1 MNTRR
6 MGDSMKK
13 LLPVVVAGMLMY
25 AAPANAAILLA
36 GLVGGVPFCAADNN
50 AACGAGQIFDLNPA
64 IGIVS
69 LPTTTIGGLTIEG
82 SLHTSLYGP
91 PTNALNSSSLSIT
104 NNTGALVNAQVAIG
118 QTGYP
123 GPAPFV
129 ESSGSG
135 TWFAAPGSTIG
146 MTWYADAANQQGG
159 QTFNDLPGILV
170 CSFADVA
177 DPGVDSFSSNCGLA
191 PFGAAGPFSM
201 SMGFNLGLTP
211 GGSLISRG
219 QNEIAELAAVPEPA
233 SMVLLG
239 TGLLVALRARRKKG

>member
-1 MNTRR
+1 
-6 MGDSMKK
+6 MKK
-13 LLPVVVAGMLMY
+13 TLASLIVALAFAIFASSAHAALM
-25 AAPANAAILLA
+25 LA
-36 GLVGGVPFCAADNN
+36 GLVAGVPFCAADNN
-50 AACGAGQIFDLNPA
+50 AACGAGQIGDLNPA

-69 LPTTTIGGLTIEG
+69 LPTTVIGGLTIEG
-82 SLHTSLYGP
+82 SLHASIFGP

-104 NNTGALVNAQVAIG
+104 NNTGSTVNAEVAIG

-135 TWFAAPGSTIG
+135 TWFAAPGSTIN

-159 QTFNDLPGILV
+159 QTFNDLPGILM
-170 CSFADVA
+170 CSFADLA
-177 DPGVDSFSSNCGLA
+177 GAGVDSFSTNCSVA

-201 SMGFNLGLTP
+201 SMGFNLGLVA

-219 QNEIAELAAVPEPA
+219 QNEITELAAVPEPA
-233 SMVLLG
+233 TMMLLG
-239 TGLLVALRARRKKG
+239 TGLLAAFRYRKRV